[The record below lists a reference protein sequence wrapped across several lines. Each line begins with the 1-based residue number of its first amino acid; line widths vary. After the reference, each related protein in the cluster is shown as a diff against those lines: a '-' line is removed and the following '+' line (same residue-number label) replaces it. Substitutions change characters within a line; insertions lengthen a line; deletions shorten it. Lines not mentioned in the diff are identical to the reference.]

1 MEIMDWRRLAKRL
14 WKTAATISKTVDAKS
29 RTNSLRHCPEC
40 GKKVVSLGWQVK
52 RYCNNICYQRYQR
65 GKTKKHR
72 EPIFCHECNK
82 LFTPKRDNHYR
93 CSESCRK
100 VFQVRYL
107 KRNRQGSKDIKE
119 RHPCKFCGQLFVPS
133 HYLVVFCSKPC
144 KRSHEAKFKV
154 IPKTTIQPSTRDITE
169 NDLETSNHAKEIA
182 EFKEAGGKVK
192 VYPTLPSPK
201 IPNTGSTK
209 GSNVDAEW
217 SIKEI
222 SDLDE
227 YEDIFNMKN

>member
-1 MEIMDWRRLAKRL
+1 M
-14 WKTAATISKTVDAKS
+14 
-29 RTNSLRHCPEC
+29 
-40 GKKVVSLGWQVK
+40 
-52 RYCNNICYQRYQR
+52 
-65 GKTKKHR
+65 
-72 EPIFCHECNK
+72 
-82 LFTPKRDNHYR
+82 FTPKRDNHFR
-93 CSESCRK
+93 CSDHCRK
-100 VFQVRYL
+100 TFQARYL
-107 KRNRQGSKDIKE
+107 KQNRIRYKNTKE
-119 RHPCKFCGQLFVPS
+119 RFPCQFCGQLFVPD
-133 HYLVVFCSKPC
+133 HYLITFCSRPC
-144 KRSHEAKFKV
+144 KRAQES
-154 IPKTTIQPSTRDITE
+154 KTKQRPAAIEPIQREITE
-169 NDLETSNHAKEIA
+169 DDLETSNHAKEIA